1 MNSEDQE
8 LRVSLQASQRQ
19 VDGRVPDFESVFRAA
34 ERQSRDRRRIR
45 FAGLAAAA
53 ALIAFALALLPV
65 QEDEFIYVDVE
76 ELTATTQWS
85 APSDS
90 LLPKHQFDIYREL
103 PGMFESTDMSTSTD
117 EGALL

>member
-1 MNSEDQE
+1 MNSEDRE
-8 LRVSLQASQRQ
+8 LRASLQVSQRQ
-19 VDGRVPDFESVFRAA
+19 VDGRVPDFESVFTAA

-45 FAGLAAAA
+45 IAGLAAAA
-53 ALIAFALALLPV
+53 ALIAFAVALLPMR
-65 QEDEFIYVDVE
+65 QDEFIYVDVE

-90 LLPKHQFDIYREL
+90 LLPKHQFDIYRDL
-103 PGMFESTDMSTSTD
+103 PGMFESTDMSTNTD